1 MGTSTTP
8 KVSIGM
14 PVYNGSR
21 YVAEAIESILNQT
34 FADFELI
41 ICDNAS
47 TDNTEAI
54 CREYAARDPRI
65 RYVRNERNVGA
76 APNYNKTFQLAR
88 GVYFR
93 WHAHDDLIAPT
104 YLEKTVPVL
113 DNDPGVV
120 VVHSYTRLID
130 EHGATM
136 DFPREANGGA
146 RLEHMVPGRGK
157 LIYGVD
163 PLDRKLDSPRVDQ
176 RFRSIVLR
184 TFWCHEIFGLMRR
197 TNLARGGLMEPFY
210 GTDKVIL
217 AEMAAQGRYHI
228 VPEELFMNRRHPEQS
243 GSIDDKRTRDAWN
256 DARAA
261 RMWLSRRTIR
271 MRGLMRAVALGKMN
285 ARDRA
290 ACYRA
295 IAEKVL
301 VAAKPVRTH
310 PATS

>member
-1 MGTSTTP
+1 MSIRAAP

-34 FADFELI
+34 FTDFELI

-47 TDNTEAI
+47 TDDTGEI
-54 CREYAARDPRI
+54 CQSYASRDPRI

-88 GVYFR
+88 GKYFR
-93 WHAHDDLIAPT
+93 WNAHDDIIEPT
-104 YLEKTVPVL
+104 YLEKLVPVL
-113 DNDPGVV
+113 DNDPGIVLA
-120 VVHSYTRLID
+120 HSYTRLID
-130 EHGATM
+130 EHSETIN
-136 DFPREANGGA
+136 FPREADGGA
-146 RLEHMVPGRGK
+146 RLEHLVPGRGK

-163 PLDRKLDSPRVDQ
+163 PLDRKLDSHRVDQ
-176 RFRSIVLR
+176 RFRSVVLR

-197 TNLARGGLMEPFY
+197 EQLGRGGLMEAFY

-217 AEMAAQGRYHI
+217 AEMAAQGRFYIH
-228 VPEELFMNRRHPEQS
+228 PEELFLNRRHPEQS

-261 RMWLSRRTIR
+261 KMWLSRRTIR
-271 MRGLMRAVALGKMN
+271 MRGLMRAVRLGSMS

-295 IAEKVL
+295 IAEKVIFT
-301 VAAKPVRTH
+301 VKPVKTY